1 MKKIKGI
8 IFDKDGTL
16 FDIQRSWSE
25 WAKVFVTKFS
35 NQHNLDTR
43 KLAKA
48 INFDLASDKFVRES
62 IFVHGSV
69 DEVVDAIFQ
78 KFPQVTKKKVH
89 EGLFEG
95 SGDAKQVPL
104 TNLHKLFTNL
114 ETITLGLVTNDS
126 ESNAIKHLEQHNL
139 TQYFDMII
147 GYDSGYGSKP
157 EPGQLEA
164 FLRKTG
170 LSDPEFFFGP
180 EDMEL
185 SLRLRKFGKLA
196 VNLDSTIY
204 HEVAKSAKITGIST
218 RKYYEI
224 KSYLYFLK
232 KLRI

>member
-1 MKKIKGI
+1 MKIKGI

-25 WAKVFVTKFS
+25 WAKVFVTSFS
-35 NQHNLDTR
+35 KKHDLNIMELSTV
-43 KLAKA
+43 L
-48 INFDLASDKFVRES
+48 NFDLASNKFLKES

-69 DEVVDAIFQ
+69 DEVVDAISQ
-78 KFPQVTKKKVH
+78 MFPQVMKKLIH

-114 ETITLGLVTNDS
+114 ETITFGLVTNDS
-126 ESNAIKHLEQHNL
+126 ENNAIKHLEQHNL

-164 FLRKTG
+164 FLRKTNL
-170 LSDPEFFFGP
+170 LSQEVLRIGDSAYDLVAANKISMPCLGVLSGTANKKDLSAHTPFVI
-180 EDMEL
+180 DSNDEL
-185 SLRLRKFGKLA
+185 EA
-196 VNLDSTIY
+196 W
-204 HEVAKSAKITGIST
+204 
-218 RKYYEI
+218 
-224 KSYLYFLK
+224 LK
-232 KLRI
+232 KPFQVR

>member
-1 MKKIKGI
+1 MMKKIKGI

-35 NQHNLDTR
+35 NQHNLD
-43 KLAKA
+43 KLELAKA

-78 KFPQVTKKKVH
+78 KFPQVLKKKIH

-104 TNLHKLFTNL
+104 TDLHKLFSSLTA
-114 ETITLGLVTNDS
+114 ITFGLVTNDS
-126 ESNAIKHLEQHNL
+126 ETNATKHLGQHNL

-157 EPGQLEA
+157 ESGQLDA
-164 FLRKTG
+164 FLRKTNL
-170 LSDPEFFFGP
+170 LSQEVLMIG
-180 EDMEL
+180 
-185 SLRLRKFGKLA
+185 
-196 VNLDSTIY
+196 DSTY
-204 HEVAKSAKITGIST
+204 DLVAANKISMPCLGVLSGTANKKDLSAHTPFIIDSIA
-218 RKYYEI
+218 E
-224 KSYLYFLK
+224 LEAWLK
-232 KLRI
+232 KTFPNS

>member
-1 MKKIKGI
+1 MMKTIKGI

-35 NQHNLDTR
+35 NQHNLDTL

-69 DEVVDAIFQ
+69 DEVVDAICQ
-78 KFPQVTKKKVH
+78 KFPQVTKKKIH

-126 ESNAIKHLEQHNL
+126 ETNGIKHLKQHDL

-164 FLRKTG
+164 FLRKT
-170 LSDPEFFFGP
+170 
-180 EDMEL
+180 
-185 SLRLRKFGKLA
+185 
-196 VNLDSTIY
+196 NLLPQEVLMIGDSTY
-204 HEVAKSAKITGIST
+204 DLVAANKINMPCLGVLSGTANKKDLSAHTSFIIDSIDDL
-218 RKYYEI
+218 EAW
-224 KSYLYFLK
+224 LK
-232 KLRI
+232 KTFLVR

>member
-1 MKKIKGI
+1 MMKKIKGI

-35 NQHNLDTR
+35 NQHNLDTL

-78 KFPQVTKKKVH
+78 KFPQVTKKKIH

-126 ESNAIKHLEQHNL
+126 ETNAIKHLEQHDL

-164 FLRKTG
+164 FLRKT
-170 LSDPEFFFGP
+170 
-180 EDMEL
+180 
-185 SLRLRKFGKLA
+185 
-196 VNLDSTIY
+196 NLLPQEVLMIGDSTY
-204 HEVAKSAKITGIST
+204 DLVAANKINMPCLGVLSGTANKKDLSPYTPFIIDSID
-218 RKYYEI
+218 ELE
-224 KSYLYFLK
+224 SWLK
-232 KLRI
+232 KTFLIG